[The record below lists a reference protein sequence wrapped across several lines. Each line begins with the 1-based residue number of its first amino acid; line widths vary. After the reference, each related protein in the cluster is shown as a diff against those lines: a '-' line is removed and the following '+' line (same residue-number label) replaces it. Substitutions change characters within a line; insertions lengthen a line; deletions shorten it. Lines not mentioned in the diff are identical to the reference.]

1 MTKARISR
9 RSARRF
15 SRRAVLAGGAAAL
28 AGCATGMVS
37 QTQSPAFVT
46 RDGNAFRLG
55 GRRYHYAGANLW
67 YGAWLAADA
76 PYGNRARLS
85 RELDRLAALGIDNL
99 RIAASA
105 EDSPL
110 RNSVKPAFRGPGATY
125 NETLLGGL
133 DHLLAE
139 LGRRDMRAVLY
150 LTNFW
155 EWSGGMMTYLS
166 WTNGGRY
173 IDMNDPAHPW
183 PAFADFNAQFYR
195 SSGAMALYRDYV
207 RAVVG
212 RTSTVTGR
220 LYRDDPT
227 IMAWQL
233 ANEPRPAGGET
244 IGRQNL
250 PVFHAW
256 VQETARLIKTL
267 DPNHLVS
274 TGSEGLKG
282 CLESEEIVLATHA
295 FPEIDYLTA
304 HIWPQNWS
312 WVDGAD
318 IPGTWPRAEI
328 LVRDYVTRHLAM
340 ARRLGKPLVI
350 EEFGFP
356 RDGVRYDAGTPTSYR
371 DRYYRLIYEAVLAD
385 ARGGGSMAG
394 SNFWAW
400 NGEGRAAHAD
410 HRFQSGDTAWLGD
423 PPHEPQGWYGVF
435 DRDASTLAIVRDH
448 AAAMRALRV

>member
-1 MTKARISR
+1 MTKEPISR

-28 AGCATGMVS
+28 AGCATARAPGA
-37 QTQSPAFVT
+37 QGSPFVT
-46 RDGNAFRLG
+46 RDGTTLRLR
-55 GRRYHYAGANLW
+55 GRPYHFAGANMW

-76 PYGNRARLS
+76 PYGDRARLS
-85 RELDRLAALGIDNL
+85 RELDRLAALGVDNI

-110 RNSVKPAFRGPGATY
+110 RNSVKPAFRGPGTDY
-125 NETLLGGL
+125 NETLLQGL

-155 EWSGGMMTYLS
+155 EWSGGMMTYLL

-173 IDMNDPAHPW
+173 LNMNDPAHPW
-183 PAFADFNAQFYR
+183 PEFPDFNAGFYR
-195 SSGAMALYRDYV
+195 SEAAMTLYRDYV

-212 RTSTVTGR
+212 RTNRVTGR
-220 LYRDDPT
+220 PYRDDPA

-233 ANEPRPAGGET
+233 ANEPRPGGSEAV
-244 IGRQNL
+244 GAPNL
-250 PVFHAW
+250 PAYYAW
-256 VQETARLIKTL
+256 IQSTARLIRTL

-282 CLESEEIVLATHA
+282 CLESEVTVIASHA

-312 WVDGAD
+312 WVDGSD
-318 IPGTWPRAEI
+318 IPGSWPRAEG
-328 LVRDYVTRHLAM
+328 LVRGYIARHIAM
-340 ARRLGKPLVI
+340 AAHLGKPLVI

-356 RDGVRYDAGTPTSYR
+356 RDGVRYDPGTPTDYK
-371 DRYYRLIYEAVLAD
+371 DRYYRLIYDALLAD
-385 ARGGGSMAG
+385 ARAGGPAAG

-400 NGEGRAAHAD
+400 NGEGRARHPD
-410 HRFQSGDTAWLGD
+410 HRFRPGDTAWLGD

-435 DRDASTLAIVRDH
+435 DSDANTQAIVRDH
-448 AAAMRALRV
+448 AAAMRGLRA